1 MNVEQLIRMLTR
13 MATRRGMSKGMDMLS
28 RGGKDPSDMTPEE
41 RAQANASKQAM
52 RNSQRGL
59 RQVRRF
65 TKF

>member
-41 RAQANASKQAM
+41 RAQAKVTKEAI
-52 RNSQRGL
+52 RNGQRGM